1 MINNYYCFLTT
12 VISLTIFLSCK
23 EQSKKVYFEKG
34 IKKEIIGKQDQ
45 INLKATQSILKKTK
59 KACPELV
66 GTGIGIDPLMAN
78 WDTLP
83 ELSVELKK
91 ILRFDISDGDSIKLN
106 SYKVSDDNIYYIITV
121 HEFVDMEK
129 RSYVGK
135 LSTIRDS
142 KLIGTIDVASF
153 SNIYSDQLTY
163 SLFESDN
170 KLKIHKEIY
179 PEPEEVGELNT
190 TKDSILV
197 LTKIIDLKTMSTLD
211 SSKNWEII
219 L

>member
-1 MINNYYCFLTT
+1 MIKTYYCFLTT

-23 EQSKKVYFEKG
+23 EESKKVYLEKD
-34 IKKEIIGKQDQ
+34 IKKEIIGEQDQ
-45 INLKATQSILKKTK
+45 IDLKATQSILQKAK

-66 GTGIGIDPLMAN
+66 GIGIGIDPLMAN
-78 WDTLP
+78 WETLP
-83 ELSVELKK
+83 KLSIELKK
-91 ILRFDISDGDSIKLN
+91 MLKFDISDGDPIKLN
-106 SYKVSDDNIYYIITV
+106 SYKVSDDNLYYIITV
-121 HEFVDMEK
+121 HKFVDMEK
-129 RSYVGK
+129 RIHVGK
-135 LSTIRDS
+135 LSAIRDN

-163 SLFESDN
+163 SIFETDN

-211 SSKNWEII
+211 SSKKWEIV